1 MVFQVILNVTRRL
14 VVLVEF
20 FVSSVSPCFRLRPMR
35 CAIRRGKGLY
45 GSYDNNNLLACS
57 PYMVS
62 EASREGTREKTHSSD
77 LSRAALACFLA
88 IPSNGCSQAMI
99 MRIISLFSARL
110 SIRKLWQLLP
120 PLIMNLVLIIT
131 VVMMVNL
138 SSKFCF
144 VCARVTTN
152 TFKFDFVFKCLT
164 VMLRRALKLQ
174 ASLQDC
180 MYTNVFLTYSMHC

>member
-1 MVFQVILNVTRRL
+1 MVFQVILIVKRRL

-20 FVSSVSPCFRLRPMR
+20 FVSSVSPCFRLRPMPY
-35 CAIRRGKGLY
+35 AIRRGKGLY

-57 PYMVS
+57 PYM
-62 EASREGTREKTHSSD
+62 ASKASGEGTREKTHSSD
-77 LSRAALACFLA
+77 LSRAALACLLA
-88 IPSNGCSQAMI
+88 IPPNGCSQAMI
-99 MRIISLFSARL
+99 MRMISLFSAPV

-144 VCARVTTN
+144 ACARVTTN
-152 TFKFDFVFKCLT
+152 TFKCLT